1 MCDVWCV
8 IIMRILSVWDWAY
21 GPIFEKAH
29 FLNSSSTAQLRR
41 GPTTYYLSQQTK
53 STQIIVRI
61 GMMSIYCSLR
71 LFSRFPTIIDGV
83 HQWFWPR
90 VGGYINSCHLE
101 EKGTFYSLFSFF
113 WQYSILILK
122 TFVSRISLIWASE
135 HLQVQNSPPIHRN
148 GEEHHRKPYKVDSNH

>member
-53 STQIIVRI
+53 STQIIIRI

-101 EKGTFYSLFSFF
+101 EKSILYSNFF
-113 WQYSILILK
+113 WQYSIIILK